1 MEHTLQTDS
10 KGRLNLG
17 AAFASQLFLVE
28 EAEPGEFI
36 LRKASVIPERELWIH
51 ENPEAKK
58 QVLEGLQQA
67 KTGNLIKNAVK
78 L

>member
-17 AAFASQLFLVE
+17 AAFASQLFLVDE
-28 EAEPGEFI
+28 PEPGEFI
-36 LRKASVIPERELWIH
+36 LKKASVIPERELWIH
-51 ENPEAKK
+51 QNPEAKK
-58 QVLEGLQQA
+58 QVLEGLHQA
-67 KTGNLIKNAVK
+67 KSGKLIKNAVK